1 MIFLQFPNFNIYSTP
16 LLVLAIQGLLFAAL
30 LFIRFGKKRSIS
42 DFFLGLILLITCWHQ
57 TTYTIGFMG
66 WYDSNPNTK
75 INYFLIN
82 QSMALAPLLYFYV
95 KSITVPHF
103 RFRLKDYLHFIPALL
118 FVLYKIGIYLY
129 DASQPGFA
137 ETQNGYMLVNF
148 DWKYVSPFIT
158 IFQNFQ
164 MLLYIA
170 FTMQMYFI
178 YRNKIRHI
186 FSNTFLLELNWMRN
200 FLLIYAFLFVYSII
214 QLVIEISITDLSWT
228 QEWWYFFFSCLAII
242 YIGIKGYFTNTN
254 KLNELDL
261 DQSNVLQITNYSDQI
276 IASTSS
282 DPVPTKALSNELTQ
296 LKQQVKTYMFTER
309 PYLNPD
315 LNLIQLA
322 KSLNMNR
329 GQLSEVINLGFGQN
343 FNDFINQYRVNAVK
357 EMLDAGKQEQLSLLG
372 IAYDCGFNSK
382 ATFNRVFKKFVG
394 SSPSQYLKE
403 I

>member
-16 LLVLAIQGLLFAAL
+16 LLVLAIQGLVFAIL
-30 LFIRFGKKRSIS
+30 LFMRFSKKRNLS

-103 RFRLKDYLHFIPALL
+103 RFRMKDYLHFIPALL

-129 DASQPGFA
+129 DASLPDFA

-148 DWKYVSPFIT
+148 DWKYMVPFIT
-158 IFQNFQ
+158 IFRNCQ

-170 FTMQMYFI
+170 FTLQMYFI
-178 YRNKIRHI
+178 YRNKIRHV
-186 FSNTFLLELNWMRN
+186 FSNTFLFELNWMRN
-200 FLLIYAFLFVYSII
+200 FLLIYALLFAYSMIELII
-214 QLVIEISITDLSWT
+214 EVSIVDLSWT
-228 QEWWYFFFSCLAII
+228 QEWWYFFFSSLAII
-242 YIGIKGYFTNTN
+242 YIGTKGYFTNTN
-254 KLNELDL
+254 KLNDLDL
-261 DQSNVLQITNYSDQI
+261 GQSNVLQTATYIDQNITIDNSE
-276 IASTSS
+276 STSI
-282 DPVPTKALSNELTQ
+282 NELPPALIPLRLQ
-296 LKQQVKTYMFTER
+296 LESYMSAER

-322 KSLNMNR
+322 KSLDINR
-329 GQLSEVINLGFGQN
+329 GQLSEVINLGFHQN

-357 EMLDAGKQEQLSLLG
+357 EMLKEGKQERLSLLG

-382 ATFNRVFKKFVG
+382 ATFNRVFKKLVG
-394 SSPSQYLKE
+394 SSPSDYLKG